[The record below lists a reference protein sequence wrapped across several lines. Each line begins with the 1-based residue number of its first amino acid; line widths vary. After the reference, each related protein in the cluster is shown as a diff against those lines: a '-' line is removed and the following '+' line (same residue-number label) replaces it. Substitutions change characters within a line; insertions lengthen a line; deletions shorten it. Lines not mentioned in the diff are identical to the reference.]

1 MLSERL
7 HRKYEK
13 ITEGKTIKEPEL
25 ITFFVNLTRLC
36 HYLCSAVLGKCIQT
50 ATPALDFS
58 TEHDVRK
65 MEEENTIEY
74 FQTTLELLK
83 DKGEVKFMLTSTF
96 VLYDF
101 FFLP

>member
-1 MLSERL
+1 
-7 HRKYEK
+7 
-13 ITEGKTIKEPEL
+13 
-25 ITFFVNLTRLC
+25 
-36 HYLCSAVLGKCIQT
+36 
-50 ATPALDFS
+50 
-58 TEHDVRK
+58 

-101 FFLP
+101 FFFCHEKENPNVLLKQSWHIGQGTFSVFWMKGIY